1 MLLPVLPGVPG
12 GGGLLAILLGPGLQV
27 GSASD
32 FLFKLIF
39 FLYFSGVA
47 VLLLVLHGLVGDV
60 SWPGDPVGVVG
71 LAGGGLDGGAGISGA
86 VSSLNIML

>member
-71 LAGGGLDGGAGISGA
+71 LAGGGLDGGAEISGA
-86 VSSLNIML
+86 VSFLSFVL